1 MHAQLTY
8 FDGPLSAER
17 IEAFHRANRDRIVP
31 ALSADPQL
39 RGELVANYVLS
50 QPDGGQ
56 VVVTIAN
63 SEAALLRGQEVIMA
77 TELLP
82 GEQPALLPGPDGI
95 ETYRVVVYT
104 DSDRALVTSE

>member
-17 IEAFHRANRDRIVP
+17 VEAFHRANRDRVVP
-31 ALSADPQL
+31 ALSTDPQL
-39 RGELVANYVLS
+39 RGEIVANYVLS

-56 VVVTIAN
+56 VVVTVVN
-63 SEAALLRGQEVIMA
+63 SEAALVRGQQVITA

-82 GEQPALLPGPDGI
+82 GEDPALLPGPDRI

-104 DSDRALVTSE
+104 DANRALVSSE